1 MSSTQFNPNSI
12 QIIHEHACNV
22 VSKKRNNL
30 RIIEETTSGFTKGK
44 IICETTLQTSD
55 VKNQNNRIYPKAIC
69 EAIVQ
74 SLSPKAKSRALL
86 QELDHPMDPNMSPQ
100 DKMQR
105 AGTVKLQEVCSLIR
119 DIKYTGNNITG
130 IIETLKT
137 DKGKDLEALI
147 RESVDIGFSLRM
159 FGKVKP
165 YSKDPSIL
173 EVTGPMKIITY
184 DVVHNPS
191 HANAKILSILTE
203 GKEIGFFN
211 NAGDLLTENSIS
223 ERFIEDIGFFNS
235 HLLIENVDPI
245 VQQLEVQEIE
255 LKNYILE
262 DINRILNKVP
272 LAQFRNLYN

>member
-191 HANAKILSILTE
+191 HANAKILSIT
-203 GKEIGFFN
+203 
-211 NAGDLLTENSIS
+211 
-223 ERFIEDIGFFNS
+223 
-235 HLLIENVDPI
+235 
-245 VQQLEVQEIE
+245 Q
-255 LKNYILE
+255 
-262 DINRILNKVP
+262 
-272 LAQFRNLYN
+272 